1 MKPNV
6 PESRYLK
13 LARDMLMLAEAHD
26 RWPELRRLYGSD
38 RRELLQYIA
47 DQMAEMRARSGAL
60 RDDRPSVR
68 LIADETGLPATK
80 LQEFVDD
87 LKVFGAT

>member
-6 PESRYLK
+6 TESRYLK

-47 DQMAEMRARSGAL
+47 DQLAEMRARSGAL
-60 RDDRPSVR
+60 RDDRPSVG
-68 LIADETGLPATK
+68 LTGLPATK

>member
-1 MKPNV
+1 MA
-6 PESRYLK
+6 ESRYLK
-13 LARDMLMLAEAHD
+13 RARDMLMLAEAHD
-26 RWPELRRLYGSD
+26 RWSDLRKLYGPD

-47 DQMAEMRARSGAL
+47 DQLAEMRTKSGAI
-60 RDDRPSVR
+60 RGDRPSIK
-68 LIADETGLPATK
+68 LIADDTGLPATK